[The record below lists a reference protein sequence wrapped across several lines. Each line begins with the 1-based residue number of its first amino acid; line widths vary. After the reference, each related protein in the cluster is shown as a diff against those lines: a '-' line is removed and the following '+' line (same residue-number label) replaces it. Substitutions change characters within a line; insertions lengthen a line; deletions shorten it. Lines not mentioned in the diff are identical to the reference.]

1 MRGRELVGRNVRR
14 IRVAKGISQERLA
27 FDSGVDRSYLG
38 GMERGEENPTVDV
51 LERIA
56 KTLVVPLRDLFADV
70 DGRVASSKGL
80 PPGRKSTKP
89 RPPQNS

>member
-51 LERIA
+51 LDRLA
-56 KTLVVPLRDLFADV
+56 KTLAIPLRDLFAEPGGTAAASNGLPR
-70 DGRVASSKGL
+70 GRKPKGL
-80 PPGRKSTKP
+80 KD
-89 RPPQNS
+89 